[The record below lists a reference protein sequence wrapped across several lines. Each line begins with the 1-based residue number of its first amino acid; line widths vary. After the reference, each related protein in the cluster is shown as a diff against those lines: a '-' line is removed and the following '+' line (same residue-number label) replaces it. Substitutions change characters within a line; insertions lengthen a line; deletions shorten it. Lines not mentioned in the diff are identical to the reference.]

1 VLAVPLET
9 SEIYQFHEDRESLMT
24 DGGRNEKGIFLAKAE
39 SCLDQGLFQTAQDL
53 ALDWLKR
60 FPGDADARTIVCH
73 AWTRMGKL
81 DKVKQ
86 MLREVD
92 ETILSMSH
100 IYARM
105 GDICRQSGLNGEA
118 SAFYRRFIAL
128 NPDTPDAKSV
138 SEKLDSLFSSGEQTG
153 LYEEESDREEGLP
166 SSGLKTATMAELYL
180 KQGHPA
186 LAREVLEDVLK
197 KDPANQKAAA
207 LLKEVQAMLG
217 TKTTKPSR
225 RASGKA
231 VRELSRWLNN
241 MHRIS
246 GHAV

>member
-1 VLAVPLET
+1 
-9 SEIYQFHEDRESLMT
+9 MT
-24 DGGRNEKGIFLAKAE
+24 DGRRNEKETFMAKAE

-53 ALDWLKR
+53 ALDWLNR

-105 GDICRQSGLNGEA
+105 GDICRQSGLNSEA
-118 SAFYRRFIAL
+118 SAFYRRFISL
-128 NPDTPDAKSV
+128 NPDSPYAKSV
-138 SEKLDSLFSSGEQTG
+138 SEKLDSLLSFREQTIP
-153 LYEEESDREEGLP
+153 YEEERDREEGLP
-166 SSGLKTATMAELYL
+166 VSGLKTATMAELYL
-180 KQGHPA
+180 KQGHPD
-186 LAREVLEDVLK
+186 LAREVLEEVLK
-197 KDPANQKAAA
+197 KNPANQKAAA
-207 LLKEVQAMLG
+207 MLKDVQAILG
-217 TKTTKPSR
+217 VKTTRPSR
-225 RASGKA
+225 RASGDA

-241 MHRIS
+241 MHRIR